1 MGVRHMSVMEFTE
14 ITTGLRFPEG
24 PIAMADGTVVLV
36 EMFGPRITRVHP
48 DGTKE
53 TVAEIP
59 GGPNGAAIG
68 PDGALYI
75 CNNGGCFT
83 AVDLGDLLLPGPFD
97 PSRYIGGRIQRLD
110 LATGELTDLYTE
122 CDGRAL
128 RAPNDLVFDAH
139 GGFWF
144 TDHGIRDS
152 ANRTSDLT
160 SIYYAK
166 ADGSHINEQVHPVEG
181 PNGIG
186 LSPDGN
192 TLYWAETH
200 SGRVFQ
206 RSIVSPGVLA
216 PAAPLDPGLLAGLPG
231 YQLFDSLA
239 VDGDGNVCVATL
251 INGGITVISPSG
263 ETSHIPTGDLL
274 TTNICFGDSDGSGEY
289 RDAYITVSGTGK
301 LLLARWPN
309 NGLRLNH
316 L

>member
-1 MGVRHMSVMEFTE
+1 MEFTE
-14 ITTGLRFPEG
+14 VTTGLRFPEG
-24 PIAMADGTVVLV
+24 PIAMPDGTVILV

-53 TVAEIP
+53 TVAEIV

-68 PDGALYI
+68 PDGALYL

-83 AVDLGDLLLPGPFD
+83 PVDLGELLLPGPFD
-97 PSRYIGGRIQRLD
+97 PSRYIGGRIQKVD
-110 LATGELTDLYTE
+110 LATGAVTDLYTE
-122 CDGRAL
+122 CDGRPL

-139 GGFWF
+139 GGFWL
-144 TDHGIRDS
+144 TDHGIRDA

-166 ADGSHINEQVHPVEG
+166 ADGSSITEVVHPVEG

-186 LSPDGN
+186 LSPDG
-192 TLYWAETH
+192 TKVYWAETH

-206 RSIVSPGVLA
+206 RTIASPGVLE
-216 PAAPLDPGLLAGLPG
+216 PLPPLDPGLLVGLPG

-239 VDGDGNVCVATL
+239 VDGEGNVCVATL
-251 INGGITVISPSG
+251 INGGITVITPSG
-263 ETSHIPTGDLL
+263 ETSHIATGDLL
-274 TTNICFGDSDGSGEY
+274 TTNICFGDRDGSGEY

-301 LLLARWPN
+301 LLHCRWPN